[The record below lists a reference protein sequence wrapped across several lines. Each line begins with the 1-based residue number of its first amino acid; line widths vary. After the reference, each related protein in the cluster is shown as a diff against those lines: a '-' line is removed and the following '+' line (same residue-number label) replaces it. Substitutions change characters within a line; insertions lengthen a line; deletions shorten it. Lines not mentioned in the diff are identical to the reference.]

1 MKWIV
6 DKKFIKKNRQDK
18 KKILGIRENIIFL
31 AIC

>member
-18 KKILGIRENIIFL
+18 KRFSVLEKTLFF
-31 AIC
+31 